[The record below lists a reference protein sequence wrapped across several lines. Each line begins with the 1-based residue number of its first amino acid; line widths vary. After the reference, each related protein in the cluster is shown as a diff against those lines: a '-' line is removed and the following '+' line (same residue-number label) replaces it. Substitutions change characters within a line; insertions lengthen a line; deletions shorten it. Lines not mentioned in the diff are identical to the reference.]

1 MDNTEPTPAPKTPRK
16 KAPQAV
22 VEIATEPAKRM
33 TAERLREIL
42 ATRKAE
48 IARAE
53 QDAFDAAFELKTKVS
68 EFVAASIAKDH
79 PPALAAEMM
88 RTAKRLAGPPPRP
101 QCRAELA
108 AVSLDQRNLVWS
120 LRGLEEKWAFHAQD
134 ILRRVK
140 ASHHAGG
147 IGNQMHSLRSISH
160 DGLLA
165 ELQDIDLF
173 LRVLKSS
180 PDLEAAIA
188 IVEPLE
194 WEVAALDEA
203 ESEHRRRVQEA
214 QAEHAR
220 IVAELR
226 LAAEAAVL
234 TSPEAM
240 AANDRVFAL
249 LHPPTI

>member
-1 MDNTEPTPAPKTPRK
+1 MDTETTTTAPKRSRK
-16 KAPQAV
+16 KPALPS
-22 VEIATEPAKRM
+22 VEIVTEPAKRL
-33 TAERLREIL
+33 TASRLREMV

-48 IARAE
+48 IAKAE
-53 QDAFDAAFELKTKVS
+53 QDAFDADFEQKRQVA

-108 AVSLDQRNLVWS
+108 SVSPDQRNLVWS
-120 LRGLEEKWAFHAQD
+120 LRGLEEKWAFHAND
-134 ILRRVK
+134 LLVRIK
-140 ASHHAGG
+140 ATHHNGG
-147 IGNQMHSLRSISH
+147 TGNQLHALQSLSHS
-160 DGLLA
+160 GLLA

-214 QAEHAR
+214 QSEHER
-220 IVAELR
+220 IVAEAR
-226 LAAEAAVL
+226 LAAEAAIA
-234 TSPEAM
+234 TSPEVM
-240 AANDRVFAL
+240 ASIDRVFQL
-249 LHPPTI
+249 LHPPSI

>member
-1 MDNTEPTPAPKTPRK
+1 MDTETTDTAPKTPRK
-16 KAPQAV
+16 KASQPV
-22 VEIATEPAKRM
+22 VEIVTEPSKRL
-33 TAERLREIL
+33 TAERLREMV

-48 IARAE
+48 IAKAE
-53 QDAFDAAFELKTKVS
+53 QDAFDADFEHKRQVA
-68 EFVAASIAKDH
+68 EFVAEAIAKDH

-88 RTAKRLAGPPPRP
+88 RTAKRLSGPPPRP

-194 WEVAALDEA
+194 WEVADLDAAEA
-203 ESEHRRRVQEA
+203 EHQRRIQEA
-214 QAEHAR
+214 KDEHDR
-220 IVAELR
+220 ILAELR

-234 TSPEAM
+234 TSPEAI
-240 AANDRVFAL
+240 AANERVFNL
-249 LHPPTI
+249 MCPPSI